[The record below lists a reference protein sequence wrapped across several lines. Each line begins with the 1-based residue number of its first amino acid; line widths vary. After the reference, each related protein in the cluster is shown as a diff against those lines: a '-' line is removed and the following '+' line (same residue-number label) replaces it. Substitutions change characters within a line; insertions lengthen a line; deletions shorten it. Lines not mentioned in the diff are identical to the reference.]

1 MDHEIDQMFMEGV
14 RLGTGNGKV
23 RGGNSRR
30 KLVLL
35 SLDPE
40 MTETVPEGMRLSSLL
55 VVHKLPNG
63 PVEHWSIG
71 HSRRIP
77 KMTGRYCNDAITQ

>member
-14 RLGTGNGKV
+14 RLGIGNGKV

-35 SLDPE
+35 LLDPE
-40 MTETVPEGMRLSSLL
+40 MTETVPEGMRLSSWL
-55 VVHKLPNG
+55 
-63 PVEHWSIG
+63 WYISFQMD
-71 HSRRIP
+71 R
-77 KMTGRYCNDAITQ
+77 